1 MIDYSHTSTICR
13 LLISDLETLDAILG
27 SKNRNPHEEEI
38 GDVVDYSKQH
48 PGRK

>member
-13 LLISDLETLDAILG
+13 LLMSDLETLDAILG
-27 SKNRNPHEEEI
+27 YRNRNPHEEEI
-38 GDVVDYSKQH
+38 GGVVDYSKQH